1 MGELSLKLT
10 IAGRTYPLTVD
21 SAEETAVLEAAKL
34 INSRVQ
40 ELEATYL
47 VKDKQDLLAMAALQ
61 FATQYLDARS
71 KTIDNPEALIHQLE
85 SVETL
90 LDNHLQLAAGA

>member
-1 MGELSLKLT
+1 MGELSLKIT

-21 SAEETAVLEAAKL
+21 SREENAVAEAVKL
-34 INSRVQ
+34 INARVQ

-71 KTIDNPEALIHQLE
+71 KTIDDPEGLIRQLE
-85 SVETL
+85 SVETM
-90 LDNHLQLAAGA
+90 LDNHLRLAAGA

>member
-1 MGELSLKLT
+1 MGERSLKLT

-21 SAEETAVLEAAKL
+21 SREEAGVSEAAKL
-34 INSRVQ
+34 LNSRVQ

-61 FATQYLDARS
+61 FATQYLEARS
-71 KTIDNPEALIHQLE
+71 KTIDDPDALIAQLTA
-85 SVETL
+85 VEL
-90 LDNHLQLAAGA
+90 LLENHLRQAVPA